1 MRRVAGLARAGILH
15 RFAAFRR
22 HLSGD
27 KAPLATVR
35 LLKSLL
41 DPAACETP
49 LSHKPRLVL
58 AEDEPSLCQFL
69 SELLASEYA
78 VETAMNGEQAWEAI
92 LEERPD
98 VVLSNVDMPVLS
110 GPALVQRMRELP
122 ATAAV
127 PVLLLSAQ
135 LGVGAQPGLA
145 AGVDRWMPKPFR
157 LTELLAALR
166 SLRGTDD

>member
-1 MRRVAGLARAGILH
+1 M
-15 RFAAFRR
+15 
-22 HLSGD
+22 
-27 KAPLATVR
+27 
-35 LLKSLL
+35 
-41 DPAACETP
+41 
-49 LSHKPRLVL
+49 L

-98 VVLSNVDMPVLS
+98 VVLSNVNMPVLS
-110 GPALVQRMRELP
+110 GPALVQRMREMP

-135 LGVGAQPGLA
+135 LGPEAQQDLA
-145 AGVDRWMPKPFR
+145 AVANGWMPKPFR
-157 LTELLAALR
+157 LEELFAALR
-166 SLRGTDD
+166 SLTRADR